1 MVINFLTMRKLFS
14 LFLGLTLFILSPSMA
29 IADPVDVTEIFTSN
43 KTIEGENFKY
53 PRGTAE
59 MRLVKAEFE
68 KGATFPMHTHKTP
81 LMGYIDKGELTL
93 TKEDGTSQV
102 FKTNESFILG
112 PKTPPHTMGNT
123 GDENAVMWVAFA
135 SAEGVP
141 NLNLID

>member
-1 MVINFLTMRKLFS
+1 MIKLIS
-14 LFLGLTLFILSPSMA
+14 LFLGFILFAISPSSA
-29 IADPVDVTEIFTSN
+29 FADPINVTEVFTSN

-93 TKEDGTSQV
+93 TKEDGTSV
-102 FKTNESFILG
+102 TFKENDSFILG
-112 PKTPPHTMGNT
+112 PKTPPHTMGNSGNET
-123 GDENAVMWVAFA
+123 AVMWVALA

-141 NLNLID
+141 NLNIVE

>member
-1 MVINFLTMRKLFS
+1 MLKLFTG
-14 LFLGLTLFILSPSMA
+14 FLALTLLLISPSIA
-29 IADPVDVTEIFTSN
+29 IADPVDVTEVFTSN
-43 KTIEGENFKY
+43 KTIEGQNFKY

-112 PKTPPHTMGNT
+112 PKTPPHTMGNSGNET
-123 GDENAVMWVAFA
+123 AVMWVAFA
-135 SAEGVP
+135 SAEGIP
-141 NLNLID
+141 NLNLTE

>member
-1 MVINFLTMRKLFS
+1 MLKLFS
-14 LFLGLTLFILSPSMA
+14 ILLGLTFLIVSPSIA
-29 IADPVDVTEIFTSN
+29 SADPIDITEIFTSN

-59 MRLVKAEFE
+59 MRLVRAEFE

-102 FKTNESFILG
+102 FKTNESFVLG

-123 GDENAVMWVAFA
+123 GNENAVMWVALA
-135 SAEGVP
+135 SAEGIP
-141 NLNLID
+141 NLNLTE

>member
-1 MVINFLTMRKLFS
+1 MRKLLS
-14 LFLGLTLFILSPSMA
+14 LFLGITLFIFSPSIA
-29 IADPVDVTEIFTSN
+29 IADPINVTEVFTSN
-43 KTIEGENFKY
+43 QTIEGEKFKY

-59 MRLVKAEFE
+59 LRLVKAEFE

-81 LMGYIDKGELTL
+81 LMGYIDQGELTL

-123 GDENAVMWVAFA
+123 GNEKAVMWVAVA
-135 SAEGVP
+135 SAEGIP
-141 NLNLID
+141 NLNLTD